1 MLILAAAA
9 AAVAAAAAAAVLGQV
24 EPSPQQHGAA
34 EMSPEGLE
42 QWLSQQEVSR
52 RSEGKSVQFRQI

>member
-9 AAVAAAAAAAVLGQV
+9 AAVLRQA

-42 QWLSQQEVSR
+42 QWLNSQQEVSR